1 MKNIDNLLE
10 SSVQFIEELFNT
22 LKENNLLNDPR
33 VLNWL
38 DKINEISVRAWKH
51 RIYPEAEY
59 ASM

>member
-1 MKNIDNLLE
+1 MKNIDNLLD

-38 DKINEISVRAWKH
+38 DKINEISVRA
-51 RIYPEAEY
+51 
-59 ASM
+59 